1 MYLITPKSLE
11 RSLCFMVLVMISP
24 TAVYKPY
31 PPFTRNP
38 TRWALRLND
47 RVKDILPGII
57 AVCSNL
63 GRSQR
68 ERLMS

>member
-11 RSLCFMVLVMISP
+11 RSRCFMVLVMISP
-24 TAVYKPY
+24 TAVYKPA
-31 PPFTRNP
+31 RNP